1 MILIWAKGS
10 KTWGISS
17 ILHSWSAEVNFLR
30 FFLHLRALVRRIKL
44 FQDWDVFSFE
54 FTSNAFG
61 SSWLLCFFIFK
72 RLFIFSGE
80 AQHPCNLGWIRSM
93 IFGLKPALVSCQ
105 NCIIGNSV
113 FGEFLSL
120 VTSIWKDLHTNL
132 ESFQPEGCQG
142 NFLVLYHPVLI
153 FPSPEKSH

>member
-1 MILIWAKGS
+1 MYFHLSFQVINLEAVGFY
-10 KTWGISS
+10 
-17 ILHSWSAEVNFLR
+17 AFLYSR
-30 FFLHLRALVRRIKL
+30 
-44 FQDWDVFSFE
+44 DY
-54 FTSNAFG
+54 
-61 SSWLLCFFIFK
+61 LL
-72 RLFIFSGE
+72 FSGE

-132 ESFQPEGCQG
+132 ESFQPEECQG
-142 NFLVLYHPVLI
+142 SFLLLYHPVLI